1 MDISETSKC
10 NHVNVKTLAATEWLK
25 LQKINYIDSTGKS
38 KTWDRVIRT
47 SNKDKGVDAV
57 CVLAYIKFE
66 QSIEMLIVKQYR
78 PPVNSF
84 TLELPAGL
92 IDEGESI
99 HQAALR
105 ELKEETGYIGEVTSI
120 SPMISMS
127 PGLSNESVKI
137 VTVKIDLNNPLNVH
151 PKQDT
156 NDYKQISVIR
166 VPINNLKLVLDEYSE
181 KENCIIH
188 IGLYSIALGL
198 NLASI

>member
-10 NHVNVKTLAATEWLK
+10 NHVDVKTLAATEWLK

-57 CVLAYIKFE
+57 CVLAYIKFK
-66 QSIEMLIVKQYR
+66 QSIEILVVKQYR

-92 IDEGESI
+92 IDKGESI
-99 HQAALR
+99 HEAALR

-120 SPMISMS
+120 SPMVSMS

-137 VTVKIDLNNPLNVH
+137 VTVEIDLNNPLNVH

-166 VPINNLKLVLDEYSE
+166 VPINNLKLVLDEYSKE
-181 KENCIIH
+181 KNCIIH